1 MWWFFANFA
10 QIKVSMA
17 EFSINI
23 LGCGSATPSLR
34 HLPSSQVVNHD
45 GRLFMI
51 DCGEGS
57 QLQLRRMKI
66 GFSKLRHVF
75 ISHLHGDHLLG
86 LPGLLST
93 LALHEI
99 GGEVHVHTFKEGID
113 WLREYERISRH
124 HATLE
129 VVYHPI
135 EREHAVVYEDN
146 RLTVETFPLYHGVPC
161 VGYIFREKPKPRK
174 IRGDMMEFYNVPV
187 YKRTAIKEGADF
199 ETPDGRIIENAR
211 LTLDPDPSASYAY
224 CSDTVFH
231 QGVIDAVR
239 GVSTIYHE
247 ATYADDKLQKA
258 KERGHSTARQA
269 GIVARE
275 AGAGKLIIGH
285 YSKSYPDESLHLN
298 EAKAEFDNVVA
309 AREGMKIQINA

>member
-1 MWWFFANFA
+1 M
-10 QIKVSMA
+10 VD
-17 EFSINI
+17 FSVNI

-34 HLPSSQVVNHD
+34 HMPSSQVVNHY

-66 GFSKLRHVF
+66 GFSKLRHIF

-99 GGEVHVHTFKEGID
+99 GGEVHVYTFKEGIS
-113 WLREYERISRH
+113 WLQEYTRISHH
-124 HATLE
+124 HATLG
-129 VVYHPI
+129 VVFHPI
-135 EREHAVVYEDN
+135 EREHAVVYEDS

-161 VGYIFREKPKPRK
+161 VGYIFREKPKLRK
-174 IRGDMMEFYNVPV
+174 MSGDMAEFYNVPAF
-187 YKRTAIKEGADF
+187 KRAAIKEGADF
-199 ETPDGRIIENAR
+199 VTPDGRIIENSR
-211 LTLDPDPSASYAY
+211 LTLDPDPAGSYAY

-239 GVSTIYHE
+239 GVGTLYHE
-247 ATYADDKLQKA
+247 ATYADDKLRQA
-258 KERGHSTARQA
+258 RERGHSTARQA
-269 GIVARE
+269 GVVARE

-285 YSKSYPDESLHLN
+285 YSKSYPDETVHLR
-298 EAKAEFDNVVA
+298 EAGEEFSNVVA
-309 AREGMKIQINA
+309 ANEGMNIPIINKN

>member
-1 MWWFFANFA
+1 M
-10 QIKVSMA
+10 VD
-17 EFSINI
+17 FSVNI

-66 GFSKLRHVF
+66 GFSKLRHIF

-99 GGEVHVHTFKEGID
+99 GGEVHVYLFKEGIS
-113 WLREYERISRH
+113 WLRDYERISRH
-124 HATLE
+124 HSALN
-129 VVYHPI
+129 VVYHQI
-135 EREHAVVYEDN
+135 EREHAVVYEDS
-146 RLTVETFPLYHGVPC
+146 RLAVETFPLYHGVPC
-161 VGYIFREKPKPRK
+161 VGYIFREKPKLRK
-174 IRGDMMEFYNVPV
+174 IRGDMVDFYNVPV
-187 YKRTAIKEGADF
+187 FKRAALKEGVDF
-199 ETPDGRIIENAR
+199 VTPDGRIIDNAR
-211 LTLDPDPSASYAY
+211 LTLDPDPESSYAY

-239 GVSTIYHE
+239 GVTTIYHE
-247 ATYADDKLQKA
+247 ATYADDKVRQA

-275 AGAGKLIIGH
+275 AGVGKLIIGH
-285 YSKSYPDESLHLN
+285 YSKSYPDETVHVK
-298 EAKAEFDNVVA
+298 EASEEFGNVVA
-309 AREGMKIQINA
+309 ANEGMKIAINDRK